1 MSARDPSLALYVEY
15 RDDLVNY
22 ASRLLH
28 QDRSK
33 AEDVVQEA
41 WIRLSARQRQGQGE
55 GEGQE
60 EGQRAEIL
68 NPLHYMY
75 SIVRNLALDI
85 LNRTTRETVADTALA
100 PYDAIPHDVPSAEE
114 VVFHRDRLRLLAE
127 AIAELPERTQVAFR
141 MYRLEE
147 KTLQVIADHLG
158 ISVARTFQLVR
169 DAGAHAT
176 RRLLA
181 QSETTEQK

>member
-1 MSARDPSLALYVEY
+1 MAPSDPSLSLYIEH
-15 RDDLVNY
+15 REDLVNY
-22 ASRLLH
+22 ASRLLQ
-28 QDRSK
+28 QDRSR

-41 WIRLSARQRQGQGE
+41 WIRLSSRHGRGV
-55 GEGQE
+55 
-60 EGQRAEIL
+60 EIL
-68 NPLHYMY
+68 NPLNYLY

-85 LNRTTRETVADTALA
+85 LNRRSRETIDDTTLA
-100 PYDAIPHDVPSAEE
+100 PYDTIPHEQPSAEE
-114 VVFHRDRLRLLAE
+114 VVFHRDRLQVLAE

-176 RRLLA
+176 RRLLL
-181 QSETTEQK
+181 QSDASTDRK

>member
-1 MSARDPSLALYVEY
+1 MD
-15 RDDLVNY
+15 Y
-22 ASRLLH
+22 ASRLLQ
-28 QDRSK
+28 QDRAK

-41 WIRLSARQRQGQGE
+41 WIRLSARHGQG
-55 GEGQE
+55 
-60 EGQRAEIL
+60 AEIL

-75 SIVRNLALDI
+75 SIVRNLALDV
-85 LNRTTRETVADTALA
+85 LQRRTRETVADTALA
-100 PYDAIPHDVPSAEE
+100 PYDTIPLEQPSAED
-114 VVFHRDRLRLLAE
+114 VVFHRERLRVLAE

-147 KTLQVIADHLG
+147 NTLQVIADHLG

-176 RRLLA
+176 RRLMG
-181 QSETTEQK
+181 QSGVSNERK

>member
-1 MSARDPSLALYVEY
+1 MSLSDPSLALYVEY
-15 RDDLVNY
+15 RDDLVEY

-41 WIRLSARQRQGQGE
+41 WIRLSARHGQGT
-55 GEGQE
+55 
-60 EGQRAEIL
+60 EIL

-85 LNRTTRETVADTALA
+85 LSRTTRETVVDTALA
-100 PYDAIPHDVPSAEE
+100 PYDTIPHEQPSAEE
-114 VVFHRDRLRLLAE
+114 VVFHRDRLRILAD
-127 AIAELPERTQVAFR
+127 AISELPERTQVAFR

-147 KTLQVIADHLG
+147 KTLQVIADHLN

-181 QSETTEQK
+181 QSDNATGQK

>member
-1 MSARDPSLALYVEY
+1 VSPSDPSLGLYVAH
-15 RDDLVNY
+15 RDDLVEY
-22 ASRLLH
+22 ASRLLN

-41 WIRLSARQRQGQGE
+41 WMRLSARHGQG
-55 GEGQE
+55 
-60 EGQRAEIL
+60 AEIV

-75 SIVRNLALDI
+75 SIVRNLAFDI
-85 LNRTTRETVADTALA
+85 LNRATRETVADTALA
-100 PYDAIPHDVPSAEE
+100 PYDTIPHEAPSAED
-114 VVFHRDRLRLLAE
+114 VVIHRDRLRLLAE

-141 MYRLEE
+141 MYRLED
-147 KTLQVIADHLG
+147 KTLQQIADHLD

-176 RRLLA
+176 RRLLG
-181 QSETTEQK
+181 QRDDREGQK

>member
-1 MSARDPSLALYVEY
+1 MSRSDPSTSLYVEY
-15 RDDLVNY
+15 RDDLVEY
-22 ASRLLH
+22 ASRLLN

-41 WIRLSARQRQGQGE
+41 WIRLSARHGQG
-55 GEGQE
+55 
-60 EGQRAEIL
+60 AEIV
-68 NPLHYMY
+68 NPLHYLY

-85 LNRTTRETVADTALA
+85 LSRATRETVADTALA
-100 PYDAIPHDVPSAEE
+100 PYDTIPHEAPSAEE
-114 VVFHRDRLRLLAE
+114 VVFHRDRLRILAD
-127 AIAELPERTQVAFR
+127 AIGELPERTQLAFR

-147 KTLQVIADHLG
+147 KTLQQIADHLD

-176 RRLLA
+176 RRLRERHDN
-181 QSETTEQK
+181 SNGQK

>member
-1 MSARDPSLALYVEY
+1 MSRPDPSLSLYIEY
-15 RDDLVNY
+15 RDELVEY
-22 ASRLLH
+22 ASRLLQ

-41 WIRLSARQRQGQGE
+41 WIRLSARHGQG
-55 GEGQE
+55 
-60 EGQRAEIL
+60 AEIL

-85 LNRTTRETVADTALA
+85 LSRRTRETVADTALA
-100 PYDAIPHDVPSAEE
+100 PYDTIPLDQPSAED
-114 VVFHRDRLRLLAE
+114 VVFHRDRLRVLEE
-127 AIAELPERTQVAFR
+127 AIAELPARTQVAFR

-169 DAGAHAT
+169 DAGVHAT

-181 QSETTEQK
+181 STGASNDRK